1 MEQNGSEQL
10 EQWRRKGLSE
20 SGIAYTVAALGGM
33 ILSYILAAISSAVG
47 GEGSAEKNWYLYLAY
62 LMPQLAIFGAVAVY
76 FFRSKEPVRAPFQKT
91 HPKYF
96 LVALLM
102 EFGLLFSLSELN
114 GLFISGLGKLGY
126 SSGGVAVPDLAG
138 WNLLPALLVIGLLP
152 AVFEET
158 LFRGIIVRK
167 MHGGGW
173 GLAASV
179 LLSGALFSLFHGKP
193 EQTIYQFLCGACFS
207 LIVLRA
213 GSVLPTMLA
222 HFLNNALI
230 LTLTSLGF
238 GDLRASLPL
247 WGYLVLVITSAVC
260 FLGALVYLIFFDKRG
275 NQRGG
280 VKDGLFFF
288 LAAGGGILLCA
299 VEWIAVLVMG
309 FTGA

>member
-10 EQWRRKGLSE
+10 EQWRRKGLTE
-20 SGIAYTVAALGGM
+20 SGIAYTAAALLG
-33 ILSYILAAISSAVG
+33 ILLAYLLAAVASAVG
-47 GEGSAEKNWYLYLAY
+47 GERYAEKDWYLYLAY

-114 GLFISGLGKLGY
+114 GLFISGLEELGY
-126 SSGGVAVPDLAG
+126 SSGGVTVPDLSG

-152 AVFEET
+152 ALLEET
-158 LFRGIIVRK
+158 LFRGIVARK
-167 MHGGGW
+167 MHDDGW
-173 GLAASV
+173 GFAAAV

-193 EQTIYQFLCGACFS
+193 EQTIYQFLCGACFA
-207 LIVLRA
+207 LVALRA

-230 LTLTSLGF
+230 LILTSLGF
-238 GDLRASLPL
+238 GDLRAALP
-247 WGYLVLVITSAVC
+247 VISSGLC

-275 NQRGG
+275 NRKGG
-280 VKDGLFFF
+280 VKDGVMFFM
-288 LAAGGGILLCA
+288 AAGGGILVCA
-299 VEWIAVLVMG
+299 VEWIAVLAMG
-309 FTGA
+309 FVNG